1 MKFDKYL
8 DMVILEEPETKNAD
22 SKPMPEKKE
31 KDPHHFR
38 TLAADFILDTF
49 KKRKV
54 CRYYQG
60 RILQWNGKRYQDVK
74 EIENVLRI
82 WFAKKNIPA
91 NNTTIGNVVPWI
103 KALTEVRS
111 EDHPQLPCWLETP
124 LCKPD
129 DAITFDN
136 GILDATQGIE
146 EPVLHDHTPNWLS
159 LSALPYT
166 FDKQAQCPQWLQ
178 FLNEVLEGDQ
188 QRIALLQEFFGYCLT
203 PDNSLQKMLVLR
215 GVSRSGKGTIVKVL
229 EAVLGRENV
238 TGFSLTALAERFGT
252 GSLVG
257 KLVAVV
263 GEVNLQKNRDKYQ
276 IFETLNK
283 ITGNDPVD
291 IEFKHQVLKMS
302 TRLPVRFVISCNEM
316 PSFSDD
322 SGAFSERLLIVDF
335 EKACPPEKRDPDLA
349 DRLCAEASG
358 VANWALEGL
367 ARLRKHKRFSTPD
380 KMASTLRDIGRDNS
394 PTRAFLQDKLIIHPS
409 LDTGYLPDVTI
420 GDGCVSSYEVPCELV
435 QQESVRWT
443 SENGMDSFTP
453 RYFAKNLRVILPKL
467 TTKPKRM
474 PDGTVKKVYVGLKLK
489 SDK

>member
-1 MKFDKYL
+1 MNFDTCEEE
-8 DMVILEEPETKNAD
+8 MVIIDTNDQPKTE
-22 SKPMPEKKE
+22 KPKKE
-31 KDPHHFR
+31 KDPHLYR
-38 TLAADFILDTF
+38 NLACEFIMDSF
-49 KKRKV
+49 KSQRN
-54 CRYYQG
+54 CYYYQG
-60 RILQWNGKRYQDVK
+60 RILQWNGKRYMDVK
-74 EIENVLRI
+74 EFDNVVRL
-82 WFAKKNIPA
+82 WFDKKKIPA
-91 NNTTIGNVVPWI
+91 NNNVIGNVVPWV
-103 KALTEVRS
+103 KAFTELNA
-111 EDHPQLPCWLETP
+111 EKFPELPCWFRKP
-124 LCKPD
+124 LCNPSN
-129 DAITFDN
+129 AITFDN
-136 GILDATQGIE
+136 GILDVKAGCE
-146 EPVLHDHTPNWLS
+146 EPVLHPHTSEWIN

-166 FDKQAQCPQWLQ
+166 FDKEARCPLWLS
-178 FLNEVLEGDQ
+178 FLEETLEGDQ

-263 GEVNLQKNRDKYQ
+263 GEVNLQKNQNKYQ

-316 PSFSDD
+316 PAFSDD
-322 SGAFSERLLIVDF
+322 SGAFAERLLIVDF
-335 EKACPPEKRDPDLA
+335 EKACPKDKRDPDLA

-367 ARLRKHKRFSTPD
+367 TRLRKNKRFSTPD
-380 KMASTLRDIGRDNS
+380 KMKETLRCIRRDNS
-394 PTRAFLQDKLIIHPS
+394 PTLAFLQDKVVIHS
-409 LDTGYLPDVTI
+409 SIDTGNLPGVTLRDDSI
-420 GDGCVSSYEVPCELV
+420 HSYEIPCDLV

-443 SENGMDSFTP
+443 QENGMESFSP
-453 RYFAKNLRVILPKL
+453 RYFVKNMRVILPKL
-467 TTKPKRM
+467 TSKPKRM
-474 PDGTVKKVYVGLKLK
+474 HDGSVKKVYVGLKLK